1 MRSAEKP
8 DVVGSIDASRMAEIA
23 ASLTSSSPPR
33 KTSAALMARITST
46 AICSGPVP
54 ITKMRMLATATP
66 STTPP
71 ISSIARRRRLP

>member
-8 DVVGSIDASRMAEIA
+8 LFVGSSEASRIAEIA

-33 KTSAALMARITST
+33 NSSAADIARITST
-46 AICSGPVP
+46 AICHGPVP
-54 ITKMRMLATATP
+54 ITNSSRLATVMP

-71 ISSIARRRRLP
+71 ISSSARLRRCP